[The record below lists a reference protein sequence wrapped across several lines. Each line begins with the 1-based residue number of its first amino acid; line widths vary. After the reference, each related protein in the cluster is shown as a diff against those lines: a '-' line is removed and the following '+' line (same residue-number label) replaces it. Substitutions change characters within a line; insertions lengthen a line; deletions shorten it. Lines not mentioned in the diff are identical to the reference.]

1 MVGEPAAYSGT
12 ENLEVMAEAKNYN
25 RYLMSL
31 IAAQLRPGDN
41 VLDFGAGVGT
51 FAAEL
56 HGDGVRLVAVEP
68 DPALSR
74 RLSERGI
81 PTHRSAAPVAGASMD
96 LVYTLNVLEHIADDD
111 AAAKDIARVLKSGG
125 RLIAYVPAF
134 NVLWTAMDDRVGHI
148 RRYRRRGLVALL
160 RAAGFRITYV
170 LAVPGLADFAR
181 GERHFETGEL
191 VSFTSALVAAGCGTV
206 VHSEVMTAPRS
217 RTVPSF
223 YSNSVSSDVVRI
235 DAANC
240 HL

>member
-81 PTHRSAAPVAGASMD
+81 PTHRSAAPVAEASMD
-96 LVYTLNVLEHIADDD
+96 LVYTLNVLEHIEDDD
-111 AAAKDIARVLKSGG
+111 AAAKDLARVLKSGG
-125 RLIAYVPAF
+125 RLVAYVPAF

-160 RAAGFRITYV
+160 RAAGFRITYAGYVDSLGFPASLLYRLTQNSSGEINRSALRLYDRLIFPLSRALDRLLSRFFGKNLLV
-170 LAVPGLADFAR
+170 LAIKEPPAPPSR
-181 GERHFETGEL
+181 G
-191 VSFTSALVAAGCGTV
+191 
-206 VHSEVMTAPRS
+206 
-217 RTVPSF
+217 
-223 YSNSVSSDVVRI
+223 
-235 DAANC
+235 
-240 HL
+240 